1 MKTMMKWIFLIL
13 ILQMNKIKK
22 QKNLLKNKINLFY
35 QTQSNLKITIMIKK
49 NQEIYSLWMT
59 MIMKMMKRMI
69 FKNSKNFKKIKMIAI
84 NWIQIKKINKS
95 LLNLK
100 RKMTKTQMK
109 KIF

>member
-95 LLNLK
+95 LKNLK
-100 RKMTKTQMK
+100 RNMMKTQMK